1 MASPCDTNPIKT
13 PKEALAYILEN
24 KSSIIKILKSVQKA
38 RDAKSQCKK
47 YVLCVK
53 EPFDIELQE
62 PGEMLLVPGEQIL
75 RMYDSCILDC
85 EEFLFVFEV
94 LKNSSF
100 FLKIFKSIEKARK
113 AYNECKEFCACIKI
127 PDDLEIFECVEPKV
141 INICKD
147 IFSCTC

>member
-1 MASPCDTNPIKT
+1 MASPCDFNPIKT
-13 PKEALAYILEN
+13 PKEALGYILEYKN
-24 KSSIIKILKSVQKA
+24 TILKILKSVQKA
-38 RDAKSQCKK
+38 REAKNQCKK

-53 EPFDIELQE
+53 EPIDIKTFL

-85 EEFLFVFEV
+85 DEFLFVFEV

-113 AYNECKEFCACIKI
+113 AYNECKEFCACVKI
-127 PDDLEIFECVEPKV
+127 PDDLDIFECVEPKV

-147 IFSCTC
+147 IFSCRC